1 MNPLL
6 LGLLGALL
14 IPLFVSTWR
23 MSLFGLA
30 LQGLIM
36 AAIAYPALQPMR
48 SAHSWVSIIDLA
60 LVRGILAP
68 LALYTVLKSQGAP
81 ARNDVISANLFS
93 WTLALGTIL
102 VGFNFSESLVSD
114 AGESQTLV
122 AVAVAGVLLGFLVLA
137 SAASPFSQMI
147 GALRIENS
155 IALLELSGDHHSSLG
170 LQLAMLAI
178 LLATIGF
185 FRWYLATL
193 EASENEAESAPDS
206 LTL

>member
-6 LGLLGALL
+6 LALLGALL

-23 MSLFGLA
+23 MSLFGLG

-36 AAIAYPALQPMR
+36 AAIAYPGLQPMS
-48 SAHSWVSIIDLA
+48 SAPSWLSIIDLA

-68 LALYTVLKSQGAP
+68 LALYTVLRAQGAP

-102 VGFNFSESLVSD
+102 VGFNFSESLVSE

-137 SAASPFSQMI
+137 SAVSPFSQMI
-147 GALRIENS
+147 GALRVENS
-155 IALLELSGDHHSSLG
+155 IALLELSGDHHSSFG

-178 LLATIGF
+178 LVATIGF

-193 EASENEAESAPDS
+193 EASESEGESAPDG